1 MTLRLIFKAETTI
14 PVDMDGLSPEKV
26 QGLSVS
32 EVEQLPVFWGNRRVP
47 LGELFSVDG
56 NTEGGRIDF
65 EGDLS
70 GVHRIGAGMAA
81 GVIRVFGGA
90 GRHVGSEMTGGYIEV
105 RGDAGDWLGAEMRG
119 GVMHVLG
126 SAGDCVGAAYR
137 GSAKG
142 MTGGT
147 IVVEGNAGDEV
158 GAAMRRGTIAV
169 GGQAG
174 QMPGMNMLAGTILA
188 VAGCGARP
196 GTNMRRG
203 TIVLANSPSPDMPPT
218 FRHACRY
225 RPTFLPLVLRALNRC
240 GLPLDPTLAHADYD
254 LYSGDV
260 LETGRGE
267 ILVRA

>member
-1 MTLRLIFKAETTI
+1 MTLRLIYKAETTI
-14 PVDMDGLSPEKV
+14 PIELDGLLPEKV
-26 QGLSVS
+26 KGLPLP

-47 LGELFSVDG
+47 LGDLFSLSGD
-56 NTEGGRIDF
+56 TESEQLDF

-70 GVHRIGAGMAA
+70 GVHRIGAAMTSGT
-81 GVIRVFGGA
+81 VRVHGSA
-90 GRHVGSEMTGGYIEV
+90 GRHVGCEMTGGRIEI
-105 RGDAGDWLGAEMRG
+105 RGDAGDWLGAEMHG
-119 GVMHVLG
+119 GEIHVLG
-126 SAGDCVGAAYR
+126 NAGDCVGAAYR
-137 GSAKG
+137 GAAKG
-142 MTGGT
+142 MTGGA

-158 GAAMRRGTIAV
+158 GAAMRRGAIGV
-169 GGQAG
+169 GGKAG
-174 QMPGMNMLAGTILA
+174 EMLGVNMLAGTILA

-203 TIVLANSPSPDMPPT
+203 TIVLTSSPSPEMPPT

-240 GLPLDPTLAHADYD
+240 GLPLDPTLAHAEYE
-254 LYSGDV
+254 LYSGDM